1 MYVIIRYMSGLTT
14 AYQAPT
20 PDVLM
25 MALYHR
31 DQGLAHRDDL
41 LRLDN
46 QALGELTRQLLQQET
61 AIQEVDDPVAAD
73 LGMTHEE
80 LVAALQVGMD
90 DLDAGR
96 VMSWEEVKTYFH
108 KKFAQI

>member
-1 MYVIIRYMSGLTT
+1 MSGLTT
-14 AYQAPT
+14 AYQVPT

-25 MALYHR
+25 MALYHQ
-31 DQGLAHRDDL
+31 DQGLARRDDL

-61 AIQEVDDPVAAD
+61 AAQEVNDPVAAD

-96 VMSWEEVKTYFH
+96 VMDAAELDRQMKAKYPFLCQTT
-108 KKFAQI
+108 